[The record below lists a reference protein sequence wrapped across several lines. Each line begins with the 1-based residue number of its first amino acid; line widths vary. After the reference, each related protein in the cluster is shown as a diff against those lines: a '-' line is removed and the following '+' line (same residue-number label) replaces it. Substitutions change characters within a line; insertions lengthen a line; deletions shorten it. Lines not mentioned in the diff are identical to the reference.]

1 MKISD
6 IPINQTHAA
15 LSEAK
20 NEVAPKPPTRLGA
33 SKGVLAHVKC
43 NPDVSEDKSLLDAI
57 EARRRR
63 SDPPA
68 DRRSVAKVL
77 SEMPNVGEDE
87 DFARVQ

>member
-6 IPINQTHAA
+6 IPSDQTDAA
-15 LSEAK
+15 LSAAK
-20 NEVAPKPPTRLGA
+20 SEVAPKPPIRRGA

-43 NPDVSEDKSLLDAI
+43 NPEVSEDESLLDAI

-63 SDPPA
+63 PDPPA
-68 DRRSVAKVL
+68 DRRSVAEVL